1 MPVRSFNREQ
11 SWLLPPTLDDLLP
24 SDHPA
29 RFVAMI
35 IDSQDKAGWEKLEIK
50 IEGEERG
57 APNYHPRVM
66 LGVWLYGFMTGIRT
80 SRKLEAACRD
90 QIPYL
95 WLTGWQHPDHNSLWR
110 FYREHRLK
118 MRHLFKLTV
127 KTAVKL
133 NLLDLAVQA
142 IDGTK
147 MGANAAKDRTL
158 DRKGLQRLLERTEQR
173 IEELEKEN
181 EAGLD
186 PTPVH
191 LPEKL
196 QQAEKLR
203 SEVKNALEKLA
214 EEEEGKHLNLTDGD
228 TKLVKTR
235 QGITPGYNMQAAV
248 SPIKGS
254 EKKRVLI
261 TAEEVVMDANDTQ
274 QLIPV
279 IEQAR
284 ENSGEKALV
293 SLADAGY
300 HSGENL
306 AKCEEL
312 KQSVVMPEGESKKIN
327 QPYHKDQFTYQP
339 EMDSYICPQG
349 QTLIYRGM
357 KKVHNGMRRVYRGNV
372 LNCLSCPAFGICT
385 RDRHNGRELK
395 IGEYEKQLR
404 RHREWMKSEEARS
417 LYRLRKMQIEMVF
430 GTIKE
435 ALGMRHFWLRGLQ
448 KVRSEAAMAATAF
461 NLKTLFSLWRE
472 QPEEH
477 AKWAQA
483 FLEVSQALA
492 V

>member
-1 MPVRSFNREQ
+1 MPVRSFNREK
-11 SWLLPPTLDDLLP
+11 SWLLPPSLDELLP
-24 SDHPA
+24 VDHPA

-66 LGVWLYGFMTGIRT
+66 LGVWVYGFMSGLRT

-90 QIPYL
+90 QIPFL
-95 WLTGWQHPDHNSLWR
+95 WLTGWQQPDHNSLWR

-147 MGANAAKDRTL
+147 MGANAARDRTF
-158 DRKGLQRLLERTEQR
+158 DRTGLQKLLERTDKR

-181 EAGLD
+181 ESAQD
-186 PTPVH
+186 PAPVH

-196 QQAEKLR
+196 RQAEQLR
-203 SEVKNALEKLA
+203 TEVKKALDKLMD
-214 EEEEGKHLNLTDGD
+214 EEEDKHLNLTDSE
-228 TKLVKTR
+228 TKLVKNR
-235 QGITPGYNMQAAV
+235 QGVTPGYNLQATV
-248 SPIKGS
+248 SPVKDS
-254 EKKRVLI
+254 AQKRVLI
-261 TAEEVVMDANDTQ
+261 TAEEVVTDANDIH
-274 QLIPV
+274 QLIPL
-279 IEQAR
+279 IEQAQ
-284 ENSGEKALV
+284 ENCGERAAV

-306 AKCEEL
+306 AECEEL
-312 KQSVVMPEGESKKIN
+312 KQSVVMPENQSKYIN

-339 EMDSYICPQG
+339 ESDSYICPQG

-385 RDRHNGRELK
+385 HDRHNGRELK

-404 RHREWMKSEEARS
+404 RHREWMKSEEARQ
-417 LYRLRKMQIEMVF
+417 LYRLRKMLIEMVF

-448 KVRSEAAMAATAF
+448 KVRAEAAMMATAF
-461 NLKTLFSLWRE
+461 NLKTLFSLWRK
-472 QPEEH
+472 QPADH

-483 FLEVSQALA
+483 FHEVSWALSS
-492 V
+492 

>member
-11 SWLLPPTLDDLLP
+11 SWLLPPSLDELLP
-24 SDHPA
+24 VDHPA
-29 RFVAMI
+29 RFIAMI
-35 IDSQDKAGWEKLEIK
+35 IDSQDKASWEKLEIK

-66 LGVWLYGFMTGIRT
+66 LGVWLYGFMSGLRT

-90 QIPYL
+90 QISFL
-95 WLTGWQHPDHNSLWR
+95 WLTGWQQPDHNSLWR

-147 MGANAAKDRTL
+147 MGANAARDRTF
-158 DRKGLQRLLERTEQR
+158 DRTGLQRLLERTDKR

-181 EAGLD
+181 ESGQGPA
-186 PTPVH
+186 PVH

-196 QQAEKLR
+196 RQVEQLR
-203 SEVKNALEKLA
+203 AEVKKALDKLVDV
-214 EEEEGKHLNLTDGD
+214 EEDKHLNLTDIE
-228 TKLVKTR
+228 TKLVKNR
-235 QGITPGYNMQAAV
+235 QGVTPGYNLQATV
-248 SPIKGS
+248 SPVKDS
-254 EKKRVLI
+254 AQKQVLI
-261 TAEEVVMDANDTQ
+261 TAEEVVTDANDIH
-274 QLIPV
+274 QLIPL

-284 ENSGEKALV
+284 ENSGEMAAV

-306 AKCEEL
+306 AECEEL
-312 KQSVVMPEGESKKIN
+312 KQSVVMPENQSNNIN

-339 EMDSYICPQG
+339 ESDSYICPQG

-357 KKVHNGMRRVYRGNV
+357 KKVHQVMRRVYRGKV
-372 LNCLSCPAFGICT
+372 ENCLICPAFGICT

-404 RHREWMKSEEARS
+404 RHREWMKSEEARQ
-417 LYRLRKMQIEMVF
+417 LYRLRKMLIEMVF

-448 KVRSEAAMAATAF
+448 NVRAEAAMMVTAF
-461 NLKTLFSLWRE
+461 NLKTLFSLWRK
-472 QPEEH
+472 QPTEH

-483 FLEVSQALA
+483 FHEVSWALA
-492 V
+492 S